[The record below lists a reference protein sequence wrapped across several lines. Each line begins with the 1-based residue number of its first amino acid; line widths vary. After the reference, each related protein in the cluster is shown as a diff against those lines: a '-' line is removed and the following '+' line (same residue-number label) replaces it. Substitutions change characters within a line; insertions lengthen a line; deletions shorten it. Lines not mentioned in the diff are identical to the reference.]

1 MEEIQIEKFQKK
13 DICEI
18 IELFYRTIE
27 SVNNQD
33 YTKDQILAWQGK
45 EHEAKRK
52 REWSDKLQSSQTYLA
67 RNSKN

>member
-1 MEEIQIEKFQKK
+1 MEKFQKK

-18 IELFYRTIE
+18 IELFYLTIE

-52 REWSDKLQSSQTYLA
+52 RE
-67 RNSKN
+67 